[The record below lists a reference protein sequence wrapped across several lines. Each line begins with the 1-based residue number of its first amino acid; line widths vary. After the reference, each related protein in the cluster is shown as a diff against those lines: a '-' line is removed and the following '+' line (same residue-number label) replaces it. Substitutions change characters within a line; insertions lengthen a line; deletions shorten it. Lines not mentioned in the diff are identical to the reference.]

1 MDKDSIKVDCK
12 EITKDGTLICNTDMK
27 TATEM
32 MKRDIKPEHTQINV
46 IDKSLESTQSAVEKV
61 SADGTQHTETD
72 SSKKQECGCSKTA
85 ESSKNVN
92 SEAKKPQKSGEN

>member
-32 MKRDIKPEHTQINV
+32 MKRGIKPEHTQINV
-46 IDKSLESTQSAVEKV
+46 IDKLLDSSQSAVEKKPNN
-61 SADGTQHTETD
+61 GTQNTEID
-72 SSKKQECGCSKTA
+72 SSKKLECGCSKTA